1 MKLFLIGRDTE
12 GNETIVNPMYI
23 VRIKGNNTACEIKM
37 TDGESYRI
45 DHSIDDLKQALDEDY
60 SRGSVA
66 MNWLS

>member
-12 GNETIVNPMYI
+12 GNETIINPTYI
-23 VRIKGNNTACEIKM
+23 VRIKGNNTSCEVKM

-45 DHSIDDLKQALDEDY
+45 EQPIDELKQALDEDY

-66 MNWLS
+66 MNWLT